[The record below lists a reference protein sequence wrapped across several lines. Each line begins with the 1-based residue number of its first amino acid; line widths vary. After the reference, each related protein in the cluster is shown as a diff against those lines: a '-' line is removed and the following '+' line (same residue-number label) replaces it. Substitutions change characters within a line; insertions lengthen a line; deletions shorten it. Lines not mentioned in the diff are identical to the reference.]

1 MGRGLRRIRLGETLY
16 PQRNPLAEASALSWR
31 RCSLLLEAAAV
42 SQLIPL
48 SVTCHLPPVPSQ
60 PHEGCAAA
68 SAPSSPVPPRP
79 V

>member
-1 MGRGLRRIRLGETLY
+1 MY

-48 SVTCHLPPVPSQ
+48 SVTCSRMRGVLPRVPPPLPCHLVPSE
-60 PHEGCAAA
+60 PGMG
-68 SAPSSPVPPRP
+68 V
-79 V
+79 